1 MAGTA
6 WMIDPVTRDLAFDG
20 HGILTTTKGDETTA
34 QCVRLTLE
42 AWKGDFFLVP
52 DHGTAYEKI
61 LGEQEDEDLADEVV
75 REAVFQEEHVSA
87 LEDVTVSVMGN
98 RRMEVAFSGQLD
110 SGSQI
115 SMEVRTDG

>member
-1 MAGTA
+1 M
-6 WMIDPVTRDLAFDG
+6 
-20 HGILTTTKGDETTA
+20 
-34 QCVRLTLE
+34 
-42 AWKGDFFLVP
+42 
-52 DHGTAYEKI
+52 
-61 LGEQEDEDLADEVV
+61 
-75 REAVFQEEHVSA
+75 FQEEHVSA